1 MKKTCIFAVIA
12 TALLPLTVSAN
23 QQLKGEVFSPE
34 QGIICDKKA
43 GFCADSEGISLAFTG
58 EYLGKDA
65 QQKFSKIISS
75 VQDFDTSSFVLSNG
89 VECDAKVKRCYTNK
103 YDKVVDKAH
112 TTAMFGNTVSSIDDS
127 GKSMAEKAMEGIDTS
142 GLENLEQKLKN
153 KK

>member
-1 MKKTCIFAVIA
+1 MKKTSIFAVIV
-12 TALLPLTVSAN
+12 TVLLPITVSAN

-65 QQKFSKIISS
+65 EQKFSKIISS
-75 VQDFDTSSFVLSNG
+75 VQDFDTTSFVLSNG

-103 YDKVVDKAH
+103 LDKVVDEAH

-127 GKSMAEKAMEGIDTS
+127 GKNMAEKAMEGIDTS
-142 GLENLEQKLKN
+142 GLENLEQKMKN
-153 KK
+153 K